1 VRVAL
6 PVLGRATPRL
16 TPVRLSPTRKPSRR
30 FPSSL
35 SPHSL
40 PLTNVNNGKVI
51 GRRNYWP
58 WQATS
63 LSLPVKPA
71 RAPSSDPAQA
81 FSLSLLA
88 LSLPHRRVEPPEL
101 RHRATSPDHPSSP
114 SASPIGRTVRV
125 PQAAP
130 LAEPD
135 SPPLLVDL
143 PAHRHKPKVEEAL
156 FAF

>member
-40 PLTNVNNGKVI
+40 PLTDVINGKVI

-58 WQATS
+58 WSATS

-114 SASPIGRTVRV
+114 SASPSAGLSASPKPRPSPSPI
-125 PQAAP
+125 P
-130 LAEPD
+130 LPC
-135 SPPLLVDL
+135 SPTSLHTGTSP
-143 PAHRHKPKVEEAL
+143 R
-156 FAF
+156 